1 MTCPSF
7 LFINYRRGR
16 FLSYTLNSMPL
27 LKVRDTQLYYELH
40 GEGEPLILIPGFGTG
55 LWIWFKQVPRLA
67 EYFRVIT
74 FDPRG
79 IARSPGGDHFA
90 SMVMLAEDVKE
101 LLVALDIEKAHI
113 VGASFGGFVAQ
124 EFALAHP
131 ERTDT
136 LVLCCT
142 SYGGAGHIPPSAE
155 TLAALAS
162 TKGLNTAE
170 RVREN
175 LLLAFSPEYIK
186 AEPKEIERVI
196 ELREANFVPEHVY
209 LHQLQAAFGFD
220 LSPRVEQIEAPT
232 LVITGDAD
240 IIVPMENSR
249 NLAARIPQVELR
261 VISGGSH
268 TFFIEKA
275 DEFNQAVIEF
285 ITGASEN

>member
-1 MTCPSF
+1 MS
-7 LFINYRRGR
+7 
-16 FLSYTLNSMPL
+16 L

-55 LWIWFKQVPRLA
+55 LWIWFKQVPKLA
-67 EYFRVIT
+67 EHFRIIT

-79 IARSPGGDHFA
+79 IARSQGGDEFA
-90 SMVMLAEDVKE
+90 SMATLAEDVKE
-101 LLVALDIEKAHI
+101 LLDALDISRAHI

-131 ERTDT
+131 EMTGS

-142 SYGGAGHIPPSAE
+142 SFGGAEHIPPSAE

-175 LLLAFSPEYIK
+175 LLLAFSPAFIK

-209 LHQLQAAFGFD
+209 LHQLQAAMGFD
-220 LSPRVEQIEAPT
+220 TSARVQGINAPT

-249 NLAARIPQVELR
+249 NLAARIPRAELR

-268 TFFIEKA
+268 TFFIEQA
-275 DEFNQAVIEF
+275 DEFNRAVIEF
-285 ITGASEN
+285 VSTAKES

>member
-1 MTCPSF
+1 
-7 LFINYRRGR
+7 
-16 FLSYTLNSMPL
+16 MPL

-55 LWIWFKQVPRLA
+55 LWIWFKQVPGLA
-67 EYFRVIT
+67 EHFRVIT

-79 IARSPGGDHFA
+79 IARSEGGDNFA
-90 SMVMLAEDVKE
+90 SMAMLAEDVKE
-101 LLVALDIEKAHI
+101 LLHTLDIERAHI

-124 EFALAHP
+124 EFALAYP
-131 ERTDT
+131 QMTDA

-142 SYGGAGHIPPSAE
+142 SFGGAAHIPPTAE
-155 TLAALAS
+155 TLLALAS

-175 LLLAFSPEYIK
+175 LLLAFSPEYIE
-186 AEPKEIERVI
+186 AAPKEIEHVI

-209 LHQLQAAFGFD
+209 LNQLQAAVGFD
-220 LSPRVEQIEAPT
+220 ASARVREINTRT

-240 IIVPMENSR
+240 IIVPMGNSR
-249 NLAARIPQVELR
+249 NLASRIPQAELR

-275 DEFNQAVIEF
+275 EEFNQAVVEF
-285 ITGASEN
+285 IVKTNGN